1 MVKFVVMQLAGFQPT
16 AICPYVLSRAT
27 GTGRYEIPP
36 VRSYPVKR
44 VKHWRINWCRKL
56 WPRHRCRRAPAC
68 MCVGGRPSAA
78 VAPCHGLPVT
88 YLRATMST
96 RYQARS
102 SVVGGPPDLLFVR
115 EDSGSHHHPA
125 EGRPIKLPGCRKA
138 HSLHKLGVHLGKV
151 RWWMELGGSH
161 SISNMV
167 LCSMLLSAR
176 AACGR

>member
-1 MVKFVVMQLAGFQPT
+1 M
-16 AICPYVLSRAT
+16 
-27 GTGRYEIPP
+27 
-36 VRSYPVKR
+36 
-44 VKHWRINWCRKL
+44 
-56 WPRHRCRRAPAC
+56 
-68 MCVGGRPSAA
+68 
-78 VAPCHGLPVT
+78 APCHGLPVT

-96 RYQARS
+96 RCQARS
-102 SVVGGPPDLLFVR
+102 PVVGGPPDLLLVR

-151 RWWMELGGSH
+151 RWWKELGGSH
-161 SISNMV
+161 SISNMA